1 MGGKENKER
10 IVREWNAADRLQK
23 FKRGPEKLNYLD
35 CLGNKKKIPKE
46 IGL

>member
-1 MGGKENKER
+1 MECYRYLDYKNSEK
-10 IVREWNAADRLQK
+10 A
-23 FKRGPEKLNYLD
+23 PEKLNYLD